1 MKGQAGSKKLK
12 DIFIDAKIP
21 RQERDKLPVITDY
34 TGKILWVPGVK
45 KSAYDR
51 EFSRSKKQYIIRY
64 TRNIGGNE
72 SMHND
77 IQKVLISEDELQEKI
92 RELGRE
98 LTTEYEGRNPLVVGV
113 LKGAT
118 PL

>member
-1 MKGQAGSKKLK
+1 MLLDAEEITLPLIVRNRVNGDRMTMKGQAGSKKLK

-51 EFSRSKKQYIIRY
+51 EFSRSKSN
-64 TRNIGGNE
+64 T
-72 SMHND
+72 
-77 IQKVLISEDELQEKI
+77 L
-92 RELGRE
+92 LGTLE
-98 LTTEYEGRNPLVVGV
+98 I
-113 LKGAT
+113 
-118 PL
+118 

>member
-1 MKGQAGSKKLK
+1 
-12 DIFIDAKIP
+12 
-21 RQERDKLPVITDY
+21 
-34 TGKILWVPGVK
+34 
-45 KSAYDR
+45 
-51 EFSRSKKQYIIRY
+51 
-64 TRNIGGNE
+64 
-72 SMHND
+72 MHND

-118 PL
+118 PFMTDLLKR

>member
-1 MKGQAGSKKLK
+1 
-12 DIFIDAKIP
+12 
-21 RQERDKLPVITDY
+21 
-34 TGKILWVPGVK
+34 
-45 KSAYDR
+45 
-51 EFSRSKKQYIIRY
+51 
-64 TRNIGGNE
+64 
-72 SMHND
+72 MHND

-118 PL
+118 PFMTDLLKRVDTYLEMDFMDVSSYGNGTVSSGEVKSIKALDASVEGGE